1 MKVTHVVERTS
12 PKGEG
17 QKFIGKCLLCGAVD
31 LTASDALKDCTNP
44 EGVSKDASIM
54 MAIRG
59 H

>member
-17 QKFIGKCLLCGAVD
+17 QKFIGKCLLCGATE
-31 LTASDALKDCTNP
+31 LTAVDALKDCPNP
-44 EGVSKDASIM
+44 EGVSNDAAVIM
-54 MAIRG
+54 AVRG